1 MVHFKLEN
9 KMLPSSIEFRLPLKK
24 ILQFSPLATCS
35 RRLCGCT
42 SENLSLR
49 KFYATE
55 RFVSCLQACTDIRL
69 LRKIHARIFTHGL
82 VDNSYLQSKLLN
94 CYAKFGGLAESRW
107 VFHKTVNKNIALWN
121 SAIVSYFRAGHF
133 EEVLMLYLNIKYKGI
148 DVASSAINFGL
159 KSCMELM
166 NIEFGRSV
174 HVDAVKVGL
183 NDDRFIG
190 SSLIALY
197 FKFGSTKDAER
208 AFIEII
214 DKDVVVYTAMVT
226 GYAEFTD
233 FNARGAFE
241 IVSFMH
247 REGLNA
253 NRVTLVSLLQAA
265 GQLRELE
272 QGRSVHCYALRRGIG
287 VSDEVLLTSLVDMY
301 AKCGA
306 ISIAAS
312 VLRQTKKKTVASWN
326 ALIARLSQ
334 LGQSSEALKYF
345 CLMMQDN
352 NLFPDS
358 ITLANVLSACSNWN
372 LVQHTTSLHS
382 YIMRRN
388 IQLDEV
394 LATTLI
400 ELYSKCYKMKRA
412 RILFDHLICRDTIVY
427 NVMISGYL
435 HNGLV
440 EEAINMFSDMIREAA
455 RPNFATV
462 VSLLSA
468 FADVGDARKG
478 RWVHGIVIRYGLELD
493 LDVSNLIMHMYAKCG
508 QIENAKMIFDLI
520 TDKDLVSWTVMMMGY
535 VNIGLADEAT
545 AMFQKMQRTGEEPDS
560 PVIVTLLKAHAQLG
574 SSEPV
579 QEIHGYIYRTC
590 LVEDIATMNS
600 LIITYAKCGRVDV
613 AEAVFKGMTRPEL
626 ASWNTMIAAYGIHGY
641 CTQVLEM
648 FSQMQRENLK
658 PDELTF
664 SSVLSACS
672 HAGLVEEGWRIFSSM
687 NSDYL
692 VTPQEEHYNCMVDL
706 LGRAGQLEEAYNLVK
721 CSPLRDRAS
730 AMCTLLAAC
739 KVHKNTKLGELIG
752 QELLDLEPQVSGT
765 YALMSNVY
773 AQSGNWNEAAKV
785 WTTARQ
791 RGLAKIPGYSLVE
804 LNECACGD

>member
-1 MVHFKLEN
+1 TTTTPPSASA
-9 KMLPSSIEFRLPLKK
+9 LPDDGDLREPPTASE
-24 ILQFSPLATCS
+24 
-35 RRLCGCT
+35 CT
-42 SENLSLR
+42 SCRITVGSAWVSSRCGVVNHWPGVSSDFFRYDPVSYALNVDDGSEGSSFFAACHPGSRHRRHATVTAAEVDSMTSTGFTESMGWRHPYNYHDLTVLLAIRSDLMANFHFLSLL
-49 KFYATE
+49 
-55 RFVSCLQACTDIRL
+55 FVPSI
-69 LRKIHARIFTHGL
+69 
-82 VDNSYLQSKLLN
+82 
-94 CYAKFGGLAESRW
+94 
-107 VFHKTVNKNIALWN
+107 
-121 SAIVSYFRAGHF
+121 
-133 EEVLMLYLNIKYKGI
+133 
-148 DVASSAINFGL
+148 
-159 KSCMELM
+159 
-166 NIEFGRSV
+166 
-174 HVDAVKVGL
+174 
-183 NDDRFIG
+183 
-190 SSLIALY
+190 
-197 FKFGSTKDAER
+197 KDAER

-214 DKDVVVYTAMVT
+214 DKDVVAYTAMVT

-241 IVSFMH
+241 IVTFMH

-265 GQLRELE
+265 GHLREFGK
-272 QGRSVHCYALRRGIG
+272 GRSVHCYALRRLIG

-312 VLRQTKKKTVASWN
+312 VLRQTKKRTVASWN

-345 CLMMQDN
+345 CLMKQGN

-358 ITLANVLSACSNWN
+358 VTLANVLSACSNRN
-372 LVQHTTSLHS
+372 LVQHTTSLHA

-394 LATTLI
+394 LTTTLI

-440 EEAINMFSDMIREAA
+440 EEAINIFSDMIREAA

-468 FADVGDARKG
+468 FADVGDARIG
-478 RWVHGIVIRYGLELD
+478 RWVHGIVFRYGLELD

-508 QIENAKMIFDLI
+508 QIKNVKMIFDLI

-560 PVIVTLLKAHAQLG
+560 SVIVTLLQAHAQLG

-579 QEIHGYIYRTC
+579 KEIHGYIYRTC

-600 LIITYAKCGRVDV
+600 LIITYAKCGRIDV
-613 AEAVFKGMTRPEL
+613 AEAVFNGMTGREL

-658 PDELTF
+658 PDVLTF

-672 HAGLVEEGWRIFSSM
+672 HAGLVEEGWHIFSSM

-692 VTPQEEHYNCMVDL
+692 VAPQEEHYNCMVDL

-730 AMCTLLAAC
+730 AMRTLLAAC

-752 QELLDLEPQVSGT
+752 QELLDLEPQVSGS
-765 YALMSNVY
+765 Y
-773 AQSGNWNEAAKV
+773 
-785 WTTARQ
+785 
-791 RGLAKIPGYSLVE
+791 KIQK
-804 LNECACGD
+804 